1 MKNVD
6 ISFEVI
12 SKNCDEVTIEG
23 YTTLEDLD
31 NDERPLEFLDSNG
44 NLQWNVPSNPYPE
57 DRQYDKHLDYE
68 ILTNEFQ
75 SDDLLLQY
83 LADYANE
90 TATIDR
96 GEYILKINAWEGKM
110 KWNLLLICLWKWT
123 MKCM

>member
-96 GEYILKINAWEGKM
+96 GEYILKINA
-110 KWNLLLICLWKWT
+110 
-123 MKCM
+123 